1 MDVKRYDLED
11 NYSGFLCHTSMEEN
25 RDGDWVK
32 YEDYEKLL
40 SDYRKLKVEY
50 EKSLEGK
57 TNG

>member
-1 MDVKRYDLED
+1 MDVKRYNLEPED
-11 NYSGFLCHTSMEEN
+11 FHYYPRMKEN
-25 RDGDWVK
+25 ANGDYVE

-57 TNG
+57 SNG

>member
-1 MDVKRYDLED
+1 MDVKRYDLH
-11 NYSGFLCHTSMEEN
+11 YSGLYHTSMEEN

-40 SDYRKLKVEY
+40 SDYRKLKAEY

-57 TNG
+57 ANG